1 MTTFE
6 RFEREIPEL
15 MTELAPARLP
25 DYFDDMLGQTA
36 RMRQR
41 PAWSSLERWLPM
53 GVLAR
58 PMPVRPMPW
67 RTIGVLLILAALL
80 LGASLLYVGSRQP
93 RVPAPFGPA
102 ANGALFFTSPDGKA
116 FRLESID
123 ATPQPIDTGEGFDT
137 GVSPSRDG
145 RRIAILRGTAGDTRI
160 VVANQDGSEA
170 RDLAGSYSELAEMD
184 WSPDGRQIAVISTV
198 DGLPSIS
205 ILETDGS
212 GARALPLGLEAH
224 DLWYRPNGQLVFRGN
239 SPSEVGRTFAPYLVN
254 ADGKALRPIVP
265 PTTQENDVIA
275 MTISPDGKS
284 IAYHVWRDPD
294 EHGHLY
300 VTDIDTGDSH
310 RVRPARDSGDQEY
323 EGAQFSPDGSTLL
336 FSSFS
341 SCCRTLSVAPAAGG
355 PVIDIGTNLTG
366 DGGPT
371 ADAIFS
377 PDGTS
382 ILAFY
387 PESGELWM
395 LDPTGKTPGR
405 RIELDLAGTPTW
417 QRRAT

>member
-15 MTELAPARLP
+15 MTELAPVRLP

-41 PAWSSLERWLPM
+41 PAWSVLERWLPM

-67 RTIGVLLILAALL
+67 RTIGVILILAALL
-80 LGASLLYVGSRQP
+80 VGASLIYVGSRQP

-102 ANGALFFTSPDGKA
+102 ANGALFFTSADGNV

-123 ATPQPIDTGEGFDT
+123 ATPQRIVTGQGFAG

-145 RRIAILRGTAGDTRI
+145 RRIAILPGSAGESRI

-170 RDLAGSYSELAEMD
+170 RALAGSYPELAEMD

-198 DGLPSIS
+198 EGVPSIS

-212 GARALPLGLEAH
+212 GARALPLRLEAH

-239 SPSEVGRTFAPYLVN
+239 SPSEVPRTYAPYLVN
-254 ADGKALRPIVP
+254 ADGTGLRPIVQ
-265 PTTQENDVIA
+265 PTAQENDFIA

-300 VTDIDTGDSH
+300 VSDIDTGDTH
-310 RVRPARDSGDQEY
+310 RVSPMRDSGDQEY
-323 EGAQFSPDGSTLL
+323 EGVQFSPDGSKLL

-371 ADAIFS
+371 ADAMFS

-382 ILAFY
+382 VLAFY
-387 PESGELWM
+387 PQSRELWL
-395 LDPTGKTPGR
+395 LDPTGKTAGH
-405 RIELDLAGTPTW
+405 RIELDVAGAPTW
-417 QRRAT
+417 QRVAP